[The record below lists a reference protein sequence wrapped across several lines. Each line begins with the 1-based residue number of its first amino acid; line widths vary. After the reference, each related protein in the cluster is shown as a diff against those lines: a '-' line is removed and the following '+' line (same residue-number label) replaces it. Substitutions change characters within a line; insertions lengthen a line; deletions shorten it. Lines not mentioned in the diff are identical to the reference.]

1 MKTFTTEIN
10 ETVETIQANS
20 ASEAAVKAVRKYER
34 GRQHF
39 ASEAGASGLSVTVDG
54 VEHVPA
60 AYAAEGQPSWD
71 WN

>member
-1 MKTFTTEIN
+1 
-10 ETVETIQANS
+10 
-20 ASEAAVKAVRKYER
+20 VKAVRKYER

-54 VEHVPA
+54 VQHVPA